1 MKRTYDFATIG
12 FRPYTETEEFVT
24 IGVVALDTAARHFGF
39 ALLDARKT
47 ARVRPMFPATVAL
60 YKEARQRLEAELTA
74 IQRVVNGQGPG
85 AEVPLFPEFREG
97 KDGLFAAI
105 TNPREGVL
113 CYPVKGRRMA
123 DGMEE
128 VLEALRARFID
139 QNQLTPQQAVE
150 NQMATD
156 LRKVLRAAKLLPAF
170 EKDVKIGPEEFH
182 VTFTLAHMA
191 GEGRADRALRP
202 LNFDLPTPTE
212 IFNHGDTWINRLR
225 RLQRNGFRPDRCLFT
240 TRAPK
245 DADSLKQKAFAEI
258 RKELLI
264 DEIEMV
270 AEDDAGKIIEFA
282 RFPESV
288 DLKLAR

>member
-74 IQRVVNGQGPG
+74 IQRAVNGQGPG
-85 AEVPLFPEFREG
+85 AEVP
-97 KDGLFAAI
+97 LFAAI

-245 DADSLKQKAFAEI
+245 DADPLKQKAFAEI
-258 RKELLI
+258 RKELLT

-270 AEDDAGKIIEFA
+270 AEDEADKIIEFA

-288 DLKLAR
+288 DLKLA